1 MCRKSGFSACLR
13 QPGLP
18 DPAIRRPWRGRGA
31 SGRARRAQMVTQCKT
46 AQNAFGEGNAAAEA
60 QSAGVEYGKRFGGKC
75 RAVLA
80 VNLPS
85 VQEKVRDRAKTL
97 NVEIWD
103 RPILERLLN
112 KRRTLYRDLGDLLAQ
127 PRLERVVGAAVGS
140 AHADLEAEAQKM
152 SDCWENVRRRT
163 RLDELMTVPPNR
175 TAPSPIRPIRLWHVA
190 MSSPAASSTAH
201 RQSPSRPV
209 APCSRPSSG
218 SRRRARPSGC
228 SAVPAPSA

>member
-1 MCRKSGFSACLR
+1 
-13 QPGLP
+13 
-18 DPAIRRPWRGRGA
+18 
-31 SGRARRAQMVTQCKT
+31 MVTQCKT
-46 AQNAFGEGNAAAEA
+46 SQNAFGEGNAAAEA

-127 PRLERVVGAAVGS
+127 PRLEPAVGAAVGS

-152 SDCWENVRRRT
+152 SDCWENVRKSNCKKT
-163 RLDELMTVPPNR
+163 ILKIYFVFTYVFLVNLLNYNR
-175 TAPSPIRPIRLWHVA
+175 NFVTKISKNK
-190 MSSPAASSTAH
+190 
-201 RQSPSRPV
+201 
-209 APCSRPSSG
+209 
-218 SRRRARPSGC
+218 
-228 SAVPAPSA
+228 